1 MTVMAK
7 VWIPSLLQ
15 DLTDGNQVVTV
26 PGSTVAEIVAQLEQ
40 IYPGIRDRLCAGEG
54 LRRGI
59 AVAID
64 TQVAR
69 SGLMAPV
76 AESSEV
82 HFLPAIG
89 GGQ

>member
-1 MTVMAK
+1 VAV

-15 DLTDGNQVVTV
+15 DLTGRQQTVTV
-26 PGSTVAEIVAQLEQ
+26 AGSTVGEIIDNLELN
-40 IYPGIRDRLCAGEG
+40 YPGIKARLCDGQG

-69 SGLMAPV
+69 LGLSEPV
-76 AESSEV
+76 GEQSEV
-82 HFLPAIG
+82 HFVPAISG
-89 GGQ
+89 G

>member
-1 MTVMAK
+1 MVV

-15 DLTDGNQVVTV
+15 DLTGHQQTVTV
-26 PGSTVAEIVAQLEQ
+26 AGSTIGQIIDDLELK
-40 IYPGIRDRLCAGEG
+40 YPGIKGRLCDGQG

-69 SGLMAPV
+69 LGLSEPV
-76 AESSEV
+76 GAQSEV
-82 HFLPAIG
+82 HFVPAISG
-89 GGQ
+89 GS

>member
-1 MTVMAK
+1 MAM

-15 DLTDGNQVVTV
+15 DLTDGKQIVSV
-26 PGSTVAEIVAQLEQ
+26 PGSTVAEIVAQLERM
-40 IYPGIRDRLCAGEG
+40 YPGVKDRLCENEG

-69 SGLMAPV
+69 SGLTAPV
-76 AESSEV
+76 SESSEV
-82 HFLPAIG
+82 HFLPAIS

>member
-1 MTVMAK
+1 M

-15 DLTDGNQVVTV
+15 DLTDGKQIVSV
-26 PGSTVAEIVAQLEQ
+26 PGSTVAEIVAQLERM
-40 IYPGIRDRLCAGEG
+40 YPGVKDRLCENEG

-69 SGLMAPV
+69 SGLTAPV
-76 AESSEV
+76 SESSEV
-82 HFLPAIG
+82 HFLPAIS

>member
-1 MTVMAK
+1 MVV

-15 DLTDGNQVVTV
+15 DLTGRQQTVTV
-26 PGSTVAEIVAQLEQ
+26 AGSTVGEIIDSLELK
-40 IYPGIRDRLCAGEG
+40 YPGIKARLCDGPG

-69 SGLMAPV
+69 LGLAEPV
-76 AESSEV
+76 GERSEV
-82 HFLPAIG
+82 HFVPAISG
-89 GGQ
+89 GS

>member
-1 MTVMAK
+1 MAK

-15 DLTDGNQVVTV
+15 DLTAGNQVVTV
-26 PGSTVAEIVAQLEQ
+26 PGSTVAEIVAHLEQ
-40 IYPGIRDRLCAGEG
+40 LYPGIRGRLCEGEG

-69 SGLMAPV
+69 SGLTAPV

>member
-1 MTVMAK
+1 MAK

-26 PGSTVAEIVAQLEQ
+26 PGSTVAEIVTKLEQ
-40 IYPGIRDRLCAGEG
+40 LYPGIRGRLCEGED
-54 LRRGI
+54 LRHGI

-64 TQVAR
+64 TQIAR
-69 SGLMAPV
+69 SGLMASV

>member
-1 MTVMAK
+1 MAK

-15 DLTDGNQVVTV
+15 DLTAGNQVVTV

-40 IYPGIRDRLCAGEG
+40 TYPGIRGRLCEGEG
-54 LRRGI
+54 LRPGI

-76 AESSEV
+76 TESSEV

>member
-1 MTVMAK
+1 MAK
-7 VWIPSLLQ
+7 VWIPPLLQ
-15 DLTDGNQVVTV
+15 DLTNGNQVVTV
-26 PGSTVAEIVAQLEQ
+26 PGSTVAEIIAQLEQ
-40 IYPGIRDRLCAGEG
+40 RYPGIRGRLCEGEG

-76 AESSEV
+76 TESSEV

-89 GGQ
+89 GGR

>member
-1 MTVMAK
+1 MAM

-15 DLTDGNQVVTV
+15 DLTDGKQIVSV
-26 PGSTVAEIVAQLEQ
+26 PGSTVAEIVAQLERM
-40 IYPGIRDRLCAGEG
+40 YPGVKDRLCEGEG

-69 SGLMAPV
+69 SGLTAPV
-76 AESSEV
+76 SESSEV
-82 HFLPAIG
+82 HFLPAIS

>member
-1 MTVMAK
+1 MAK

-15 DLTDGNQVVTV
+15 DLTDGNQVVSV
-26 PGSTVAEIVAQLEQ
+26 PGSTVAEIVAQLERM
-40 IYPGIRDRLCAGEG
+40 YPGVKARLCEGEA

-64 TQVAR
+64 TQVVR
-69 SGLMAPV
+69 SSLRAPV
-76 AESSEV
+76 TDSSEV